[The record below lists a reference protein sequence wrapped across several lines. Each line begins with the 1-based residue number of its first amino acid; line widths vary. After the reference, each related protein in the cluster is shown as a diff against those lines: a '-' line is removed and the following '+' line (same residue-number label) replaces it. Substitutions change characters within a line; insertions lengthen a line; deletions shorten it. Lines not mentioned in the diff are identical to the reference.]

1 MESMTDSAFDTPQ
14 YKRVMAACKER
25 DQFPTQAWIP
35 DEEKCVH
42 AKLHDA
48 QDELINFEEDSEYKR
63 MFDQHTDAMKQQSE
77 LIERWVEKEEKKIPF
92 SVRMESFKA
101 KCVKAGVLLEE
112 KKRPPPKPPMTP
124 FED

>member
-1 MESMTDSAFDTPQ
+1 MTDFNSKQ
-14 YKRVMAACKER
+14 YKRVIAACEER
-25 DQFPTQAWIP
+25 SKYPTMAWMP

-48 QDELINFEEDSEYKR
+48 QDELINFEEDSEYQR
-63 MFDQHTDAMKQQSE
+63 MFNQHTDAMKQQSE

-112 KKRPPPKPPMTP
+112 EKRPPPRPPKSP
-124 FED
+124 YE